1 MSLSNKPETTIA
13 IACHN
18 KQLVYGGLNA
28 EYTNKFTD
36 TEIKWESII
45 QIQLNQIQTNEMM
58 DSWNLILNELILF
71 KIKFK
76 SFNDQSLIKSR
87 SNSNTETALVSVSN
101 STSQHLHFGDTFWYL
116 C

>member
-45 QIQLNQIQTNEMM
+45 QIQLNQIQTNEMVEF
-58 DSWNLILNELILF
+58 DFEWINFIQNQIQIIQWSII
-71 KIKFK
+71 
-76 SFNDQSLIKSR
+76 D
-87 SNSNTETALVSVSN
+87 
-101 STSQHLHFGDTFWYL
+101 
-116 C
+116 